1 MERLGS
7 SCSIPTVSSAGDTR
21 QKGNR
26 QVPEK
31 NARGAT
37 HRDERLDALQQ
48 QLEILLAKDQIRD
61 VLYRYARG
69 VDRKDVELLKSCYH
83 TDAIDAHW
91 SFIGNGQEFAEEILK
106 PHQMGGVPVFKHF
119 ITNVLIELDGDRAFC
134 ESSYLFTQSMQLDE
148 HRNAAMT
155 AEGRYLDV
163 FERRDG
169 EWRIFHRLLV
179 NEAGAWSL
187 PIPVPYASAGP
198 FADERQR
205 VGAFPDDPVYRGFAV
220 SEILPEEF
228 RTTDDNWA
236 GTLAYLRDVVAV
248 DDEPT

>member
-1 MERLGS
+1 M
-7 SCSIPTVSSAGDTR
+7 SAT
-21 QKGNR
+21 
-26 QVPEK
+26 
-31 NARGAT
+31 NAGEEAG
-37 HRDERLDALQQ
+37 RDERLDALQR
-48 QLEILLAKDQIRD
+48 QLDVLVAKDQIRD

-83 TDAIDAHW
+83 PDAIDAHW

-119 ITNVLIELDGDRAFC
+119 ITNILIELDGDRAFC
-134 ESSYLFTQSMQLDE
+134 ESSYLFTQSMQLDD
-148 HRNAAMT
+148 RRSAAMT

-187 PIPVPYASAGP
+187 PIPVPYAAGGGP
-198 FADERQR
+198 IADERQR
-205 VGAFPDDPVYRGFAV
+205 VGTFPDDPVYRGFEI
-220 SEILPEEF
+220 SDILPEEF
-228 RTTDDNWA
+228 RTTEDNWA
-236 GTLAYLRDVVAV
+236 GALAHLRELVTK
-248 DDEPT
+248 DDERE